1 MPAYGGYATF
11 DSSAGGSVVSAHQPS
26 AFYGYLPVL
35 SSRNRHPTLANAE
48 LHTLNKQIPK
58 SNKTYDQNPTPVIPH
73 HAPNI
78 ISYKS
83 YTVLPKP

>member
-1 MPAYGGYATF
+1 MG
-11 DSSAGGSVVSAHQPS
+11 VMQPS
-26 AFYGYLPVL
+26 IALQGVL
-35 SSRNRHPTLANAE
+35 SCLRINQVLSTGICLCCLPETGTPTLANAE